1 MWDLGDTQQQSS
13 WQCDQD
19 ECLVQC
25 AMARG
30 PHDPIRI
37 PCMAMGPHDP
47 IRIPC
52 MATAQEGRCLVQH
65 NYRKASSALVVVQ
78 EGKF

>member
-1 MWDLGDTQQQSS
+1 MWDLGDTQQQSR

-37 PCMAMGPHDP
+37 PCMA
-47 IRIPC
+47 
-52 MATAQEGRCLVQH
+52 TAQEGRCLVQH
-65 NYRKASSALVVVQ
+65 NYKKASAALVIVQ